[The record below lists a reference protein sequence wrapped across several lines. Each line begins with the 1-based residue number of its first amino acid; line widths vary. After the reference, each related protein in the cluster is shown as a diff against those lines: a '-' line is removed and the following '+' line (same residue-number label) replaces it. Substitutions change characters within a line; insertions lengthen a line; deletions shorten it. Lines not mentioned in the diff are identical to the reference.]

1 MSYCRFD
8 QLLVWCYDDG
18 SRLIWCCGDDE
29 LVIWCCADFQ
39 LLVQDCANNQL
50 LVWGCANDQRMVRN
64 CANDQLTVGSRGTDP
79 RGNGRLQGEAE
90 AGHVLLRRAGL
101 LPGQWPFLSYLTAT
115 PAEQYIRGRY
125 RAPSVINPKQNGPW
139 TTPVQNGHWNFVSLS
154 GVGTCSVLRCS
165 SSPPSLISI
174 FKNM

>member
-1 MSYCRFD
+1 
-8 QLLVWCYDDG
+8 
-18 SRLIWCCGDDE
+18 
-29 LVIWCCADFQ
+29 
-39 LLVQDCANNQL
+39 
-50 LVWGCANDQRMVRN
+50 MVRN

-125 RAPSVINPKQNGPW
+125 RAPSVINGVTVRYK
-139 TTPVQNGHWNFVSLS
+139 TLS
-154 GVGTCSVLRCS
+154 QLYKKYCSFYQVTYS
-165 SSPPSLISI
+165 TFAHP
-174 FKNM
+174 NY